1 MSLIDIGHAIDG
13 NDADAFLMG
22 YIACLAQGY
31 VLSLPEEG
39 TLDEMTDRWDIILS
53 KYRRNFSDE
62 FCQAVAN
69 QWHALLAKCDRD
81 KDLVSQICALMD
93 VSYEETPV
101 LSKKNKDRFKTNKG
115 PMNATNR
122 GQNQSNDDHNIL
134 SQSLDALITMREKA
148 FYASHAS
155 MFVLAHLA
163 LAKHGDAQPVPK
175 ASVPEHI
182 RGAWES
188 IIIHL
193 FDTLPDD
200 DFLKKITADWCYLVT
215 QYGIPVLPDDHIRLF
230 TVYIN
235 QRATLG
241 IVKAE
246 PPTDRSF
253 LSFIKRLF
261 F

>member
-1 MSLIDIGHAIDG
+1 MSLIDIGHAIDK
-13 NDADAFLMG
+13 NDADAFLMS

-31 VLSLPEEG
+31 ALSVPEDG
-39 TLDEMTDRWDIILS
+39 TLDEMMDRWDIILS

-69 QWHALLAKCDRD
+69 QWHALLEKCDRD
-81 KDLVSQICALMD
+81 KDLVPQICVLMD
-93 VSYEETPV
+93 VSYEKIPV
-101 LSKKNKDRFKTNKG
+101 SGKNKDRFKTNKG
-115 PMNATNR
+115 PMNAPNQA
-122 GQNQSNDDHNIL
+122 QNQSNDDHIIL
-134 SQSLDALITMREKA
+134 SQPLDALIAMREKA
-148 FYASHAS
+148 FRSSHAS

-163 LAKHGDAQPVPK
+163 LAKHGDAQSVPK

-200 DFLKKITADWCYLVT
+200 DFLKKITDDWCYLVT
-215 QYGIPVLPDDHIRLF
+215 QYGIPVLPDDHIRMF
-230 TVYIN
+230 TIYIN

-241 IVKAE
+241 IVNAE
-246 PPTDRSF
+246 APTDRSF